1 MVISNTINFKKIET
15 ELEDRIN
22 RSNVRKI
29 TGTTTNIIKGQH
41 NYSAINGLL

>member
-29 TGTTTNIIKGQH
+29 TGTTNIIKGQH